1 MEDVLQGC
9 GDTCGSGSFRTAHF
23 FVWAMGPP
31 QMMPMLIESL
41 RYISGAMVV
50 RVYHSIFI
58 QILVMGSKMQA
69 RNLQ

>member
-1 MEDVLQGC
+1 
-9 GDTCGSGSFRTAHF
+9 
-23 FVWAMGPP
+23 MGPP

-69 RNLQ
+69 RNLEWIIACQSHPESSILVSIKSACTYSY